1 MTPEEELTKE
11 QQRMLIKAIGIA
23 FVVTMLILAFL
34 TLVADKVFYMR
45 FNGYKILELFY

>member
-23 FVVTMLILAFL
+23 FVVVMLILAIF
-34 TLVADKVFYMR
+34 TFVADKVLHAF
-45 FNGYKILELFY
+45 

>member
-34 TLVADKVFYMR
+34 TLVADKVLHAF
-45 FNGYKILELFY
+45 